1 MRDRKVA
8 PDLQYNES
16 IWIFAMVLLGQGTT
30 GFLGGMLE
38 RLIGPRLTTLAGAW
52 IMSSGVLLTYFSV
65 NHSFASCLIT
75 YGLIFGFGVGLAYPI
90 PTGCA
95 MRWMPHRKGFVV
107 GFVVA
112 GYGGGAFIFNQVITG
127 FINPRNLSPD
137 IDHNGEQVKQELRRS
152 QRLKVEWRITA
163 TRWKWKQLKVL
174 QRTVRRVFESNIS
187 FHFNPVHS
195 AENGLAS
202 RSGVDRAFGQTF
214 IQDDRFHS
222 LVGAFASLCNAGGRI
237 LWGAIA
243 DRTSFRTA
251 QLAITSL
258 LTCLY
263 STFIITEYGGKPLF
277 FIWVCLI
284 FLTFSGSFSTFPS
297 CTMRCFGEQYYSINY
312 GLLFTSQA
320 MTAIIGS
327 LLSEN
332 LLPLIGWMGL
342 FFVAAVISACAI
354 VIAFN
359 FKEPPS

>member
-1 MRDRKVA
+1 MGSISGVHPPLWRLVLVVAGGVITHTTFGATYSYGNFAPYIVSYMRYKKVE

-16 IWIFAMVLLGQGTT
+16 VWIFAMVLLGQGTT
-30 GFLGGMLE
+30 GFIGGMLE
-38 RLIGPRLTTLAGAW
+38 RLIGPRLTTLTGSW
-52 IMSSGVLLTYFSV
+52 IMSGGVLLTYFSV
-65 NHSFASCLIT
+65 SHSFASCLIT

-90 PTGCA
+90 PMGCA
-95 MRWMPHRKGFVV
+95 MRWMPHRKGFVA

-137 IDHNGEQVKQELRRS
+137 IDLNGEQIVS
-152 QRLKVEWRITA
+152 
-163 TRWKWKQLKVL
+163 L
-174 QRTVRRVFESNIS
+174 Q
-187 FHFNPVHS
+187 
-195 AENGLAS
+195 
-202 RSGVDRAFGQTF
+202 AFGQTF
-214 IQDDRFHS
+214 IQDDQFHS

-243 DRTSFRTA
+243 DKTSFRIA
-251 QLAITSL
+251 QLAITTS
-258 LTCLY
+258 LTCLFT
-263 STFIITEYGGKPLF
+263 TFILTEYAGKPLF

-297 CTMRCFGEQYYSINY
+297 YTMRCFGERYYAINY

-327 LLSEN
+327 LLSET

-354 VIAFN
+354 VIAYK
-359 FKEPPS
+359 FKETPS

>member
-1 MRDRKVA
+1 
-8 PDLQYNES
+8 
-16 IWIFAMVLLGQGTT
+16 MV
-30 GFLGGMLE
+30 
-38 RLIGPRLTTLAGAW
+38 
-52 IMSSGVLLTYFSV
+52 
-65 NHSFASCLIT
+65 
-75 YGLIFGFGVGLAYPI
+75 
-90 PTGCA
+90 
-95 MRWMPHRKGFVV
+95 
-107 GFVVA
+107 
-112 GYGGGAFIFNQVITG
+112 
-127 FINPRNLSPD
+127 
-137 IDHNGEQVKQELRRS
+137 
-152 QRLKVEWRITA
+152 
-163 TRWKWKQLKVL
+163 
-174 QRTVRRVFESNIS
+174 
-187 FHFNPVHS
+187 
-195 AENGLAS
+195 
-202 RSGVDRAFGQTF
+202 AFGQTF